1 MSLLDSNVNSNFNDL
16 NNDNSNGSCPL
27 TQQCAALNCDSD
39 TTNVDTIQSASSYE
53 YLVSNNYHKNHNHPN
68 NIEFAT
74 QCLDMNFSD
83 GFGVNPAVI
92 QDEKKAG
99 KVQVFNLDKNQLFTR
114 PFLTIPYMGKGK
126 HYVDNESSLLSGET
140 TTQKRQCNSL
150 AGVFLEGQFTP
161 LLDNLKE
168 TIQNPQHIIPENSN
182 INWIRGG
189 IDTTQIAKDI
199 DYFQRCTD
207 SDEIKNGLK
216 DKKGYLKNKL
226 EPLE

>member
-1 MSLLDSNVNSNFNDL
+1 MSLLDTNVNSNL
-16 NNDNSNGSCPL
+16 NGLDNSNGKCAL
-27 TQQCAALNCDSD
+27 TQQCTSLNCDKD
-39 TTNVDTIQSASSYE
+39 TKNVDTIQSASSYE
-53 YLVSNNYHKNHNHPN
+53 YVVSNNYHKNHTHPN

-83 GFGVNPAVI
+83 GFGVNPDVI

-207 SDEIKNGLK
+207 SEEVKNGLI

>member
-1 MSLLDSNVNSNFNDL
+1 MSLLDTNVNSNFNDF
-16 NNDNSNGSCPL
+16 NSFL
-27 TQQCAALNCDSD
+27 TQQCSTLNCDTD
-39 TTNVDTIQSASSYE
+39 TKNVDTIQSASPYE
-53 YLVSNNYHKNHNHPN
+53 YLVSNNYHKNHTHQN
-68 NIEFAT
+68 NVEFAT
-74 QCLDMNFSD
+74 QHLNINFSD
-83 GFGVNPAVI
+83 GFGVNPDVI

-126 HYVDNESSLLSGET
+126 HHVDNESSLLSGET

-150 AGVFLEGQFTP
+150 AGVYLENQFTP

-207 SDEIKNGLK
+207 SEEVKNGLIN
-216 DKKGYLKNKL
+216 KKGYLKNKL